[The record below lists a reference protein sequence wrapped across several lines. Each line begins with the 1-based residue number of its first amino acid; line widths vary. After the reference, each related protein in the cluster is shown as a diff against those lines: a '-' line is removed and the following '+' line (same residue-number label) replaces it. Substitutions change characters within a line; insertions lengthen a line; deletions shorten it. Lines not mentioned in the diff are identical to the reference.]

1 MVKYSKITKVF
12 QLSLVII
19 FVLVLLGLFVPQQFQ
34 NISFYLKNLLTTS
47 VGWFYLLLV
56 TGILIFCVFLIVSPI
71 GQIRLG
77 NPTSRPE
84 HSTTSWIAMM
94 FSAGMGIG
102 LVFYGAAEPLSHFAI
117 STPNAEI
124 GSADALA
131 DAFRFTFFTGDFMLG
146 RSMPWWDCLWLILA
160 FVNGRNIS
168 SQSSLSL
175 FLENMRTDQ

>member
-1 MVKYSKITKVF
+1 MVKHSKITKVF

-19 FVLVLLGLFVPQQFQ
+19 FILVLLGLFVPQQFQ
-34 NISFYLKNLLTTS
+34 NISSYLKNLLTTS

-102 LVFYGAAEPLSHFAI
+102 LVWIPDSIAWFYCPYYRHG
-117 STPNAEI
+117 EI
-124 GSADALA
+124 NWIESAFWKRWMILIK
-131 DAFRFTFFTGDFMLG
+131 
-146 RSMPWWDCLWLILA
+146 RS
-160 FVNGRNIS
+160 R
-168 SQSSLSL
+168 
-175 FLENMRTDQ
+175 

>member
-1 MVKYSKITKVF
+1 MVKHSKRTKVF

-19 FVLVLLGLFVPQQFQ
+19 FILVLLGLFVPQQFQ
-34 NISFYLKNLLTTS
+34 NISSYLKNLLTTS

-124 GSADALA
+124 PS
-131 DAFRFTFFTGDFMLG
+131 
-146 RSMPWWDCLWLILA
+146 
-160 FVNGRNIS
+160 
-168 SQSSLSL
+168 
-175 FLENMRTDQ
+175 EKK